1 MEQVTTS
8 ESSQLSII
16 HPGEVMSRTSFFSDL
31 AAEQLERLAN
41 SARVV
46 SYKSNESIY
55 ELGDP
60 AEDFFILVEG
70 VVRFTIGLGG
80 RRTSAGEIIR
90 CGDVFGWAALIQGA
104 QRRLATSFCLTSS
117 TVLALSGND
126 MLSLMEEDHTMG
138 YRLMRNLNFLINGK
152 LTGFAAG

>member
-104 QRRLATSFCLTSS
+104 ATTSDF
-117 TVLALSGND
+117 LLSDIIHSIGP
-126 MLSLMEEDHTMG
+126 
-138 YRLMRNLNFLINGK
+138 FGK
-152 LTGFAAG
+152 RYAFVDGGRPHDGLQAHAES